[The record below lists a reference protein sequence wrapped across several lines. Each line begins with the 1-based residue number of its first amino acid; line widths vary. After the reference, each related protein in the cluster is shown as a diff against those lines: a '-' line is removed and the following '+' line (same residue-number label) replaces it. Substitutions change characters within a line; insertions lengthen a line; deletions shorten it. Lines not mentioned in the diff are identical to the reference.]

1 MATAWS
7 LDAMADTTMNK
18 NTPALHGNA
27 GVAAEPG
34 LDVVP
39 LRAWRWI
46 LIGQLWML
54 AAFAGMSLF
63 VIAALSAF
71 HHGAGHGLL
80 SLFATAC
87 AGTLLMA
94 LAWQGVARMLRRVER
109 DAPRDPEPGAR
120 QTPRHGASTN
130 PVKTGIAGMTPSW

>member
-1 MATAWS
+1 VATVLS
-7 LDAMADTTMNK
+7 PDAMADATKNK
-18 NTPALHGNA
+18 NAPALPSNA
-27 GVAAEPG
+27 GGAAEPG

-54 AAFAGMSLF
+54 AAFAGMSLV

-71 HHGAGHGLL
+71 HDGAGHGPISLL
-80 SLFATAC
+80 ATAC
-87 AGTLLMA
+87 AGALLMA
-94 LAWQGVARMLRRVER
+94 LAWQGVARMLRHVER

-120 QTPRHGASTN
+120 QTPRHGSSAN
-130 PVKTGIAGMTPSW
+130 PAKAEIAGMTPSW

>member
-1 MATAWS
+1 
-7 LDAMADTTMNK
+7 MADATMNK
-18 NTPALHGNA
+18 NAPPLHRDA
-27 GVAAEPG
+27 SVAAEPG

-46 LIGQLWML
+46 FIGQLWML

-71 HHGAGHGLL
+71 HHGAGHGVL
-80 SLFATAC
+80 SLLATAC
-87 AGTLLMA
+87 AGALLMV
-94 LAWQGVARMLRRVER
+94 LAWQGVVRMLRRVER

-120 QTPRHGASTN
+120 QTPRHGSSTA
-130 PVKTGIAGMTPSW
+130 PAKSGIAAMTPSW